1 MTERPRKPG
10 APEPLPETLFT
21 AAAAAQRRAVRNRD
35 RRNARR
41 ATQATRGPHDPAP
54 RRSARQALGDSG
66 EERAWRLLER
76 AGCQLLAR
84 QLWCPAGELDLIVR
98 DRDQLVFVEVRLRH
112 DARFGSAA
120 ESIGYGKQQRIV
132 RAARWWLRALTRAYF
147 GGKTPPCRFDVVTI
161 DADIVCWHADAL
173 RPNPD

>member
-1 MTERPRKPG
+1 MPG
-10 APEPLPETLFT
+10 APEPLPEALFAT
-21 AAAAAQRRAVRNRD
+21 AAEAQRRAIRHRA

-41 ATQATRGPHDPAP
+41 ATETPRDPPAP
-54 RRSARQALGDSG
+54 VSRRSPRQALGDSG
-66 EERAWRLLER
+66 EERAWRLLEGS
-76 AGCQLLAR
+76 GCQLLAR

-98 DRDQLVFVEVRLRH
+98 DRDQLVFVEVRLRS

-132 RAARWWLRALTRAYF
+132 RAARWWLRTLTRLHF
-147 GGKTPPCRFDVVTI
+147 DGKTPPCRFDIVTI
-161 DADIVCWHADAL
+161 DADIVRWHADAL